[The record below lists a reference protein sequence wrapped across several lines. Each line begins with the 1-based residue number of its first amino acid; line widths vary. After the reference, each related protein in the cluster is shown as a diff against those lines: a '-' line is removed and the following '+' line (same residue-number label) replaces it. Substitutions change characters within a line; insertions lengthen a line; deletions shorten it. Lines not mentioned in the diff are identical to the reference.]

1 MNNLFL
7 NLFLP
12 SLFFLLNDITSLAF
26 SYEKDSSLLSSSFKS
41 KKIKSNLFL
50 AQNESDIKIFTVT
63 GKGKSKEEAADNA
76 VFNALLNAVPTYIS
90 KREFER
96 IRETAIDG
104 KVIEKESLDIWRESK
119 FSFKKG
125 SIMSFKVDSFSKKN
139 DIVFVIATVKV
150 RSNYGKRDYH
160 PSFAPP
166 IREDKKFDNQT
177 VYKVGKG
184 LSEKQAEMNAMEQA
198 LFHVIGPRIQE
209 KTFESVNYQELMK
222 MINDEVVQSESYDLE
237 KFDQYSTIYT
247 EGYIE
252 SFNKKN
258 SFKEDGWFWVLAEIK
273 VRQKPF
279 KFYVDEIF
287 NDSSIDIN
295 IKE

>member
-1 MNNLFL
+1 MNNLIL

-12 SLFFLLNDITSLAF
+12 LLVFISREITSLAF
-26 SYEKDSSLLSSSFKS
+26 SYEKDLSRLSITSEP
-41 KKIKSNLFL
+41 KKKKLNLFF

-63 GKGKSKEEAADNA
+63 GKGKSREEAADNA

-96 IRETAIDG
+96 FRETAIDG
-104 KVIEKESLDIWRESK
+104 EVIEKESLDIDRESK

-125 SIMSFKVDSFSKKN
+125 SIMSFKIDSFSKKN

-150 RSNYGKRDYH
+150 RSTYGKRDYH

-166 IREDKKFDNQT
+166 IRQDKKFDNKT

-184 LSEKQAEMNAMEQA
+184 LSEKEAEMNAMEQA

-209 KTFESVNYQELMK
+209 KTLDSVNYQYLLK
-222 MINDEVVQSESYDLE
+222 MINDEVVQSESYDIE

-258 SFKEDGWFWVLAEIK
+258 SFEEDGWFWVLAEIE

-279 KFYVDEIF
+279 EFYVDEIF
-287 NDSSIDIN
+287 NDSSVDIN